1 MTRAV
6 ELFLKGGL
14 VMYPLVLLSIFALTI
29 LLERI
34 ISYRKLMVDGDYF
47 LKQALPLIN
56 REDKTALAGFCQKNG
71 VLGEILRAGCEVR
84 EDGEEAVKEA
94 MQETALNQIHRL
106 KANINY
112 LDTIVTMAPLLG
124 LLGTVVGM
132 IGSFSVLDVAG
143 SGKPFAITGG
153 VAEALIAT
161 ATGLGVAII
170 SLCAYTYLN
179 NRIDSFITT
188 MEKVTARCI
197 KLLR

>member
-29 LLERI
+29 LIERI
-34 ISYRKLMVDGDYF
+34 ISYRKLMADGDRF
-47 LKQALPLIN
+47 IKQAMPLIT
-56 REDKTALAGFCQKNG
+56 REDPALAGFCQQSG
-71 VLGEILRAGCEVR
+71 VLGEILRAGYEVKD
-84 EDGEEAVKEA
+84 DGEEAIKEA
-94 MQETALNQIHRL
+94 MQETALNQIHLLR
-106 KANINY
+106 ANINY

-124 LLGTVVGM
+124 LLGTVIGM

-153 VAEALIAT
+153 VAEALVAT

-179 NRIDSFITT
+179 NRVDSFITT
-188 MEKVTARCI
+188 MERVTARCV

>member
-29 LLERI
+29 LIERI
-34 ISYRKLMVDGDYF
+34 ISYRRLMADGDRF
-47 LKQALPLIN
+47 IKQAMPLIT
-56 REDKTALAGFCQKNG
+56 REDPALTGFCQQSG
-71 VLGEILRAGCEVR
+71 VLGEILRAGYEVKD
-84 EDGEEAVKEA
+84 DGEEAIKEA
-94 MQETALNQIHRL
+94 MQETALNQIHLLR
-106 KANINY
+106 ANISY

-179 NRIDSFITT
+179 NRVDSFITT
-188 MEKVTARCI
+188 MERVTARCI

>member
-1 MTRAV
+1 MTRAL

-29 LLERI
+29 LIERI
-34 ISYRKLMVDGDYF
+34 ISYRKLMADGDSF
-47 LKQALPLIN
+47 IKQVMPLLAK
-56 REDKTALAGFCQKNG
+56 DDPALAGFCQKSG
-71 VLGEILRAGCEVR
+71 VLGEILRSGYEVK
-84 EDGEEAVKEA
+84 DSGEEAIKEA
-94 MQETALNQIHRL
+94 MQETALTQIHVL

-112 LDTIVTMAPLLG
+112 LDTIVTMSPLLG

-143 SGKPFAITGG
+143 NGKPFAITGG

-179 NRIDSFITT
+179 NRVDSFITT
-188 MEKVTARCI
+188 MERVTARCV